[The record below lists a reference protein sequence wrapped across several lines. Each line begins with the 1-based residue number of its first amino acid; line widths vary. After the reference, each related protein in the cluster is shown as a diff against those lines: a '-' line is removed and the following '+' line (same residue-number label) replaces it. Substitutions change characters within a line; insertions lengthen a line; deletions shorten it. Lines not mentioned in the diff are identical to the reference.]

1 MKNAFNTRT
10 HLGAFL
16 FRENHFRPNG
26 LVGFVELDILDAYA
40 DASGKD
46 ENATDKILT
55 INGVLGTSEGWADF
69 DIEWQDYLK
78 NAGFKRHSKSRKYVF
93 HTSPFWSGS
102 CKLMPQRL
110 SFAEKQ
116 TIYRHLVEIV
126 CKYRVCVFGHGI
138 LLDDF
143 RRIETEFPLLRKKIL
158 GKPGTFLSN
167 LCIKYNSGWAH
178 HNGFNSSIGYTF
190 DQGDEF
196 LTEMQRQFYQALTTV
211 DDEEDM
217 TVSSLNFASSAEYSP
232 LQAADIV
239 AWECRKYWLDRSV
252 HPVRSL
258 APRLP
263 PSYELTRLMNV
274 NNIRLYGYEHIKEEL
289 IEHWRYFFDVTPEI
303 EELIAKEGIPFE
315 EYIRLVLTSL
325 KEELDKEKLAERE
338 KAIAKRD
345 AKKDKTV

>member
-1 MKNAFNTRT
+1 MNNAFNTRT

-26 LVGFVELDILDAYA
+26 LVGFVELDLLDAYA

-55 INGVLGTSEGWADF
+55 INGVLGTPEGWVAF
-69 DIEWQDYLK
+69 DLEWQDYLK

-93 HTSPFWSGS
+93 HTSPFWAGS
-102 CKLMPQRL
+102 CRLMPQRL

-116 TIYRHLVEIV
+116 TIYRDLVKIV

-138 LLDDF
+138 LLNDF
-143 RRIETEFPLLRKKIL
+143 RRLETEFPLLREKIF

-167 LCIKYNSGWAH
+167 LCIRYNSGWAD

-196 LTEMQRQFYQALTTV
+196 LTEMQGQFHQALTKT
-211 DDEEDM
+211 DDEGDM
-217 TVSSLNFASSAEYSP
+217 NVSSLNFASSAEYSP

-252 HPVRSL
+252 HPVRSF

-263 PSYELTRLMNV
+263 PSDELTSLVNV
-274 NNIRLYGYEHIKEEL
+274 DNIRLYAYEHIKDEL
-289 IEHWRYFFDVTPEI
+289 IDHCKEFFDITKEF
-303 EELIAKEGIPFE
+303 EEMIAKDGISFE
-315 EYIRLVLTSL
+315 EHIHEVLTLS
-325 KEELDKEKLAERE
+325 KEELDKDKLAARE

-345 AKKDKTV
+345 KRYE